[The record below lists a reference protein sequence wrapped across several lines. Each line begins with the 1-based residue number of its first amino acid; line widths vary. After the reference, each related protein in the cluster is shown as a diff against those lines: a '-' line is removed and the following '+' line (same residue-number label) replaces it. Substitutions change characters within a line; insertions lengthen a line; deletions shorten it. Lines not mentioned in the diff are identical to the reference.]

1 MDNHDPKS
9 APTQI
14 NSQTKHQQIIQLIT
28 QAIVLANISV
38 YLGYA
43 AIVCFCVF
51 GTLAS
56 MATFKDSGVVYW
68 AFHYLPYVRLV
79 HANKFVPSVYF
90 GTISYY
96 PKEYFKDNFDDGG
109 GAARICFCHDD

>member
-28 QAIVLANISV
+28 QAGLWSDCVLLCIWYV
-38 YLGYA
+38 GEHGDVQRQWGGVLG
-43 AIVCFCVF
+43 V
-51 GTLAS
+51 S
-56 MATFKDSGVVYW
+56 
-68 AFHYLPYVRLV
+68 LPALCADWLV

-96 PKEYFKDNFDDGG
+96 PKEYFKDNFNDGG
-109 GAARICFCHDD
+109 GAACICFCHGN